1 VQVSVIVP
9 ALADA
14 TPIIAAVST
23 LTGSIIAAA
32 SALAGSLIGGG
43 IAAGVS
49 VKEARDNRR
58 AAESSWVRDSRRA
71 IYDRFLVA
79 GQSLLHELQTAK
91 RTADA
96 ADKRHATIDAAYST
110 FVGTYASVQTVAEV
124 DVVQHAREQMY
135 LLEALKSILDDRKW
149 FESDQFDRI
158 AEFVRFARQDT
169 IDAMRADLDLDA
181 SAKPK
186 TDKEEYEEAVRAA
199 VEDIASKHPRR
210 DAAP

>member
-1 VQVSVIVP
+1 MQN
-9 ALADA
+9 
-14 TPIIAAVST
+14 
-23 LTGSIIAAA
+23 
-32 SALAGSLIGGG
+32 SAPGGG
-43 IAAGVS
+43 TLAFVS
-49 VKEARDNRR
+49 LKEARDNRR

-91 RTADA
+91 PTADA
-96 ADKRHATIDAAYST
+96 ADKVRATIDAAYST
-110 FVGTYASVQTVAEV
+110 FVGTYASVQTVAEL

-135 LLEALKSILDDRKW
+135 LLEALKSILDGRDW
-149 FESDQFDRI
+149 FGSDQFDRI

-169 IDAMRADLDLDA
+169 IDAMRADLDLDE

-186 TDKEEYEEAVRAA
+186 TYKEEYKEAVREA
-199 VEDIASKHPRR
+199 VADIASKHPHR